1 MTFSNIKFKLEN
13 VGTVVAVPNGLING
27 AEAVDVDPKP
37 VNVGVGFCANND
49 DPNVPNEDGTAG
61 IRKCRSFI

>member
-37 VNVGVGFCANND
+37 VNV
-49 DPNVPNEDGTAG
+49 PNEDGTAG